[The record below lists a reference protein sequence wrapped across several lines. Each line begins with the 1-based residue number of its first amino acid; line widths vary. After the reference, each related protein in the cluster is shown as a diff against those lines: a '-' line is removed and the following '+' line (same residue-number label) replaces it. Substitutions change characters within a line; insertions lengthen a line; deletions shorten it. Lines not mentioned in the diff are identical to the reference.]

1 MKQRGKLGT
10 CDVVVV
16 VDKVQKMVQSD
27 GMILIEK
34 KAEKGRK
41 EGLDA
46 ILCVCVRS
54 GSENNVNVQIRP

>member
-1 MKQRGKLGT
+1 VTMKQRGKLGT

-34 KAEKGRK
+34 KGGEGEKRRVG
-41 EGLDA
+41 
-46 ILCVCVRS
+46 CHFMCVRAFW
-54 GSENNVNVQIRP
+54 QRK